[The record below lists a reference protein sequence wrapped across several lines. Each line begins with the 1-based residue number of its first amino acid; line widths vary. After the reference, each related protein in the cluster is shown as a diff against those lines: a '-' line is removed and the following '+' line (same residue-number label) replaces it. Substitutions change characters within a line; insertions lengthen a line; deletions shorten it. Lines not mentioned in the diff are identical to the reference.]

1 MRWRVKP
8 ARSIRCD
15 IRVPGDKSI
24 SHRAVM
30 LGAVAEGTSQITGF
44 SDGEDNLR
52 TRTALAALGADI
64 RSDAPG
70 QFSIAGVG
78 LRGLREAGC
87 DLDMGN
93 SGTAMRLLTG
103 LLCAQ
108 PFASRLI
115 GDASLSA
122 RPMRRVIEPLGRMGA
137 RISAQ
142 EGGTAPLK
150 IAPADA
156 PMKGGQHRL
165 EQVSAQVKS
174 ALLLAG
180 LYADEVIEIFECGIS
195 RNHTEIMLEAMGAE
209 ISGVPGERVHLVPP
223 QRLQALSL
231 DIPGDLSA
239 AAFLLV
245 AGALAEK
252 GSVQLRDV
260 GINPTRDGVLRI
272 LTAMG
277 ADIRVADDHLRSGEA
292 LADLTVKPS
301 ALGGIAIEPEWVPL
315 AIDEFPVL
323 LIAAA
328 CAEGVTELRG
338 AAELRV
344 KETDRLQAMTE
355 VLRALGVHAEP
366 LPDGIVIEGLG
377 ADGRFSGGHVRS
389 HGDHRI
395 AMAAAVAALRAD
407 GDIVI
412 DDCECVA
419 TSWPG
424 FAEVLSRAGVSVE
437 A

>member
-1 MRWRVKP
+1 
-8 ARSIRCD
+8 
-15 IRVPGDKSI
+15 
-24 SHRAVM
+24 M
-30 LGAVAEGTSQITGF
+30 LGAVAEGTSRISGF
-44 SDGEDNLR
+44 SDGGDNQR

-64 RSDAPG
+64 RSESPG
-70 QFSIAGVG
+70 QLSIDGVG
-78 LRGLREAGC
+78 LRGLRQAGG

-93 SGTAMRLLTG
+93 SGTAMRLLAG

-122 RPMRRVIEPLGRMGA
+122 RPMRRVIEPLQRMGA
-137 RISAQ
+137 RISAR
-142 EGGTAPLK
+142 EGGTAPLE
-150 IAPADA
+150 IAPAEG
-156 PMKGGQHRL
+156 PMRGARHRL

-180 LYADEVIEIFECGIS
+180 LYADDVVEVIECGVT
-195 RNHTEIMLEAMGAE
+195 RNHTELMLEAMGAR
-209 ISGVPGERVHLVPP
+209 ISGAPGGRVGLAPP
-223 QRLQALSL
+223 QRLRALSL

-245 AGALAEK
+245 AGALAQR
-252 GSVQLRDV
+252 GAVRLHGV
-260 GINPTRDGVLRI
+260 GVNPTRDGVLRI

-277 ADIRVADDHLRSGEA
+277 ADIRVADERRQGGEP
-292 LADLTVKPS
+292 LADLEVHPGN
-301 ALGGIAIEPEWVPL
+301 LRGIAIEPEWVPL
-315 AIDEFPVL
+315 AIDEFPAL

-338 AAELRV
+338 ASELRI
-344 KETDRLQAMTE
+344 KETDRLEAMAQ
-355 VLRALGVHAEP
+355 VLRTLGVDVEP
-366 LPDGIVIEGLG
+366 LPDGIIVEGLG

-389 HGDHRI
+389 RGDHRI
-395 AMAAAVAALRAD
+395 AMAAAIAALRSD
-407 GDIVI
+407 GDIII

-424 FAEVLSRAGVSVE
+424 FAAVLSRAGVLIE
-437 A
+437 T